1 MPWERYGIRVR
12 ISHNPVLHLSYLFSH
27 KRGYLSSGFFL
38 FGANSP
44 TGARA
49 AQVVPHV
56 HFHIIPRPATMP
68 QIKNKSWT
76 MFGRGQREE
85 LDDDE
90 GAKLAREM
98 RRVLRE
104 EVEEM
109 EKLEKVESKMG
120 GSKL

>member
-1 MPWERYGIRVR
+1 M
-12 ISHNPVLHLSYLFSH
+12 PVLAKVVSRVTGVSDY
-27 KRGYLSSGFFL
+27 
-38 FGANSP
+38 NIVQNN
-44 TGARA
+44 GARA

-56 HFHIIPRPATMP
+56 HFHIIPRPESMP

-90 GAKLAREM
+90 GAKLAGEM

-104 EVEEM
+104 EVEKM
-109 EKLEKVESKMG
+109 EGKGGVKL
-120 GSKL
+120 